1 MNEGKSASPERV
13 LNIRILPPWW
23 ETPLAYVLY
32 TALIAAI
39 SVLIF
44 NAITRINRYKNA
56 LAIEKKVNELKLQFF
71 TNISHEIRTPLTLII
86 GPLEDMMAEKMLSPG
101 KKLQMG
107 IMLKN
112 ARRMLHLTNQL
123 LEFRKIQN
131 NKMILKIREIDIVAF
146 TREIF
151 ESFGPLARHKGITC
165 TLNSD
170 FDSYKIFADPNKLDI
185 MIYNIISNAIK
196 FTNTGKKVT
205 VKITESVKTNS
216 IDISVTDE
224 GPGIPQKSLSDIF
237 TRYTILSNQDLAGTG
252 IGLSLSYELARLHK
266 GEILISSTV
275 GIGSTFTIRLLKGND
290 HFLNA
295 PGIDTEEI
303 TSNVIEHTNSRDF
316 TEIIEKDHRLPV
328 SDSTD
333 RNVMLIVEDNNEIL
347 DYICQSLKSFFT
359 TIGAK
364 NGEEGLHLAKTMN
377 PDIIITDIRMPGIDG
392 MEMTR
397 LLKEDFVTSHIP
409 VIMLTSKGDLKD
421 QIEGVET
428 GAEAYIVKPFNMEYL
443 KTVASNIL
451 SQRTKLLAYFLS
463 NKTDGAENVRI
474 NSKDDEFLKRIVSY
488 VEENCAKDL
497 SINTLA
503 DHSNVGRTVLY
514 NKIKGLTGFSPV
526 EFIRKLKMNI
536 AARLLENGYNVSE
549 AAYRTGFSDVKY
561 FSRLFKVQFG
571 YSPSRYKTEK

>member
-1 MNEGKSASPERV
+1 MTPGQKDSPLKQSISFSDELVLRYSQSSFSIDFSALDFLDPQKIQYTYKLDNFESSWNNIGNQHRATYTNLSPGRYTFRVKSIMNEGKSASSERI
-13 LNIRILPPWW
+13 LNIRISPPWW
-23 ETPLAYVLY
+23 KTLLAYCLY
-32 TALIAAI
+32 AFLIMAI
-39 SVLIF
+39 AVLIYK
-44 NAITRINRYKNA
+44 AITRINRYKND
-56 LAIEKKVNELKLQFF
+56 LAIEKKVNELKLQFY

-86 GPLEDMMAEKMLSPG
+86 GPLEDMMADKTLQAG

-123 LEFRKIQN
+123 LDFRKIQN

-146 TREIF
+146 TQDIF

-170 FDSYKIFADPNKLDI
+170 FESFKVFADPNKLDI

-196 FTNTGKKVT
+196 FTSTGKAVS
-205 VKITESVKTNS
+205 VRIAESEKTNS

-237 TRYTILSNQDLAGTG
+237 TRYTILSNRDLAGTG

-266 GEILISSTV
+266 GDILISSTV
-275 GIGSTFTIRLLKGND
+275 GKGSIFTIRLMKGND
-290 HFLNA
+290 HFINA
-295 PGIDTEEI
+295 PGIDMDEMASSITEYTHSMVLEE
-303 TSNVIEHTNSRDF
+303 N
-316 TEIIEKDHRLPV
+316 TENDKRMRV
-328 SDSTD
+328 SDQAD
-333 RNVMLIVEDNNEIL
+333 KHVLLVVEDNNEIL
-347 DYICQSLKSFFT
+347 DYICQALKSFFT

-421 QIEGVET
+421 QIEGIET
-428 GAEAYIVKPFNMEYL
+428 GAEAYIVKPFNMDYL
-443 KTVASNIL
+443 RTVASNL
-451 SQRTKLLAYFLS
+451 LNQRAKVLAYFLS
-463 NKTDGAENVRI
+463 NKADG
-474 NSKDDEFLKRIVSY
+474 
-488 VEENCAKDL
+488 
-497 SINTLA
+497 
-503 DHSNVGRTVLY
+503 
-514 NKIKGLTGFSPV
+514 
-526 EFIRKLKMNI
+526 
-536 AARLLENGYNVSE
+536 
-549 AAYRTGFSDVKY
+549 
-561 FSRLFKVQFG
+561 
-571 YSPSRYKTEK
+571 YKNP